1 MSKPIDWIKVSTLF
15 STSATLI
22 LVLFT
27 YIQVSRYENSMKA
40 DFAHRMK
47 KDFFNESQRNILF
60 LFNND
65 LLEFKLFTNSDSSV
79 YFPYFSLNKER
90 VKYFQNDSIKLLP
103 NVKDSYTTYE
113 IEDLILNHFED
124 LNLYRKNGLIDDE
137 YLYNG
142 YTWYV
147 ESMYENKQIVK
158 LLEWMNSGSEKN
170 DSYSGFKE
178 LYLFIQKYEN
188 VKGIHR

>member
-1 MSKPIDWIKVSTLF
+1 MRKPIDWIKVSTLF

-47 KDFFNESQRNILF
+47 KDFFNESQRNIFF